1 MTQQAQGALEG
12 RVAVITGAS
21 SGIGEA
27 TAKALALRG
36 ARVALL
42 ARRTEKLDRL
52 KGDIR
57 QAGGLAEAWQLDVT
71 DRAAVDRVAADVLA
85 RLGHVDIVVNN
96 AGIMLPNPIEQRRID
111 QWQQQIDLNV
121 TGLMNVIGAFMSA
134 LVQAGSGK
142 GPADLVNISS
152 IAAENVFPAFA
163 VYSATKAFVTHL
175 SIHLRV
181 ELGSKG
187 VRVSSIEPG
196 IVGTELASHVDFKG
210 ALDWLEGAK
219 SRMEL
224 LTAEDVAETIAFTV
238 GLPKRVNLQQVMIM
252 PTGQAS

>member
-1 MTQQAQGALEG
+1 M
-12 RVAVITGAS
+12 
-21 SGIGEA
+21 
-27 TAKALALRG
+27 
-36 ARVALL
+36 
-42 ARRTEKLDRL
+42 
-52 KGDIR
+52 
-57 QAGGLAEAWQLDVT
+57 
-71 DRAAVDRVAADVLA
+71 
-85 RLGHVDIVVNN
+85 
-96 AGIMLPNPIEQRRID
+96 
-111 QWQQQIDLNV
+111 
-121 TGLMNVIGAFMSA
+121 
-134 LVQAGSGK
+134 
-142 GPADLVNISS
+142 
-152 IAAENVFPAFA
+152 
-163 VYSATKAFVTHL
+163 THL